1 MKGIVGSSV
10 GSRIGFLIMEDLRL
24 AIVVRR
30 RLWKMTKCMLLAGAI
45 SANWQCIRSDLIE
58 SEGVRRSVRGDRHRY
73 HMQHEQ
79 VRSVRMKYLMSSS
92 TDSYVESMYVRT
104 VLVLVRKGRLRIGY
118 CAVSVLD
125 RSTHSRSRLQP
136 GGRFGPTDAHCESL
150 ESRAGQLK
158 KISVH
163 ASQGCVTPL
172 RSTLPIGTDTVE
184 NLRPTKLNVVRFL
197 RAIGND

>member
-1 MKGIVGSSV
+1 
-10 GSRIGFLIMEDLRL
+10 MEDLRL

-45 SANWQCIRSDLIE
+45 SANWQCIRSDLTE
-58 SEGVRRSVRGDRHRY
+58 SEGVRRWVRGDRHRY

-79 VRSVRMKYLMSSS
+79 VRRTVCAYEISHVQFNRQLCR
-92 TDSYVESMYVRT
+92 VHVRT

-118 CAVSVLD
+118 CAFSVLD

-136 GGRFGPTDAHCESL
+136 GGRFGPTDAHRESL

-184 NLRPTKLNVVRFL
+184 NLRPSKLNVVRFL